1 MAGKVSGRSSPEDC
15 VPSGSKFTD
24 IETAQSRNLDVELL
38 PIRRRR
44 LNRNAPHDA

>member
-1 MAGKVSGRSSPEDC
+1 MAGKVSGRSPPEDC
-15 VPSGSKFTD
+15 APSRSKFPD

-38 PIRRRR
+38 PIRRHQ